1 MNRTTIVL
9 ADDHPIVRQG
19 LRAML
24 EAEPDLAVLGE
35 VANGLEV
42 ADVVERLQPN
52 VLVLDVL
59 MPGVGGLEVAQQ
71 VSQRSPQTR
80 IVMLSMYSNEAYVL
94 EALRKGAT
102 GYVLKDA
109 SDDELVQAVRAV
121 AAGKRYLSAP
131 LSERAIEAY
140 LERAVPDPLDQYDTL
155 TAREREVLHL
165 AAEVSTNA
173 EIAAR
178 LGISIHT
185 AETYRANLMRK
196 LNLHSQADLLR
207 YALRRGILPM
217 EGEPRKPG
225 EGGS

>member
-42 ADVVERLQPN
+42 ADVVERLQPH

-59 MPGVGGLEVAQQ
+59 MPGLGGLEVAQQ

-131 LSERAIEAY
+131 LSERAIETY

-155 TAREREVLHL
+155 TAREREVLQL

-173 EIAAR
+173 EIATR

-217 EGEPRKPG
+217 EGESREPG
-225 EGGS
+225 EVGS

>member
-1 MNRTTIVL
+1 
-9 ADDHPIVRQG
+9 
-19 LRAML
+19 
-24 EAEPDLAVLGE
+24 
-35 VANGLEV
+35 
-42 ADVVERLQPN
+42 
-52 VLVLDVL
+52 
-59 MPGVGGLEVAQQ
+59 
-71 VSQRSPQTR
+71 
-80 IVMLSMYSNEAYVL
+80 MLSMYSNEAYVL

-131 LSERAIEAY
+131 LSERAIETY

-155 TAREREVLHL
+155 TAREREVLQL

-173 EIAAR
+173 EIATR

-217 EGEPRKPG
+217 EGESREPG
-225 EGGS
+225 EVGS